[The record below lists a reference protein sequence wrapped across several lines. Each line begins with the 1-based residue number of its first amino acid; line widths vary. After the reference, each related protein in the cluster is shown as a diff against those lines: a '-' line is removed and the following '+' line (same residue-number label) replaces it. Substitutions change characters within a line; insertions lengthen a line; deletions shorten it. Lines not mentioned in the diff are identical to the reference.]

1 MPASSRRRNPF
12 LLAPML
18 TAFVLVISAVVGF
31 FSLDAMTGIWPYIT
45 AGILTLM
52 AFGCPLAVFF
62 ICRGIGTVS
71 RLGLRR
77 AGGRELGLA
86 AAATAVLILQNAIL
100 KLGIFRGAYDGVTY
114 ELFGS
119 PFSGNVT
126 SVWELLAALVT
137 LVLLPAT
144 AEELFFRGAVVYE
157 YRFSGV
163 LGQMLMSSLLFA
175 FMALDFSRFF
185 VSLLEGLLL
194 FTVSFLTGSL
204 FFSIAVHATCN
215 LFALFAEKYLWMM
228 SASTGGRTAFW
239 FLLVS
244 FYLLSLILFFILAE
258 KSLRRCA
265 LSADTP
271 DPQVPPEKR
280 PVVIY
285 DILSAPPLMGDI
297 LVFVV
302 FAVIAL
308 FL

>member
-1 MPASSRRRNPF
+1 
-12 LLAPML
+12 ML

-144 AEELFFRGAVVYE
+144 AEELFFCFYG
-157 YRFSGV
+157 
-163 LGQMLMSSLLFA
+163 
-175 FMALDFSRFF
+175 SRFF
-185 VSLLEGLLL
+185 PIFCVLVRGTSAFYRFFFDRQPFL
-194 FTVSFLTGSL
+194 FNSGACDL
-204 FFSIAVHATCN
+204 
-215 LFALFAEKYLWMM
+215 
-228 SASTGGRTAFW
+228 
-239 FLLVS
+239 
-244 FYLLSLILFFILAE
+244 
-258 KSLRRCA
+258 
-265 LSADTP
+265 
-271 DPQVPPEKR
+271 
-280 PVVIY
+280 
-285 DILSAPPLMGDI
+285 
-297 LVFVV
+297 
-302 FAVIAL
+302 
-308 FL
+308 